1 MLSLIPAIM
10 FMFILMFKLYAFNDG
25 CISHTNSMVKFSCEP
40 IRCQSCKWCKRRHQR
55 MIFTIIWIYELT
67 SGFKTSAKIQQK
79 PIAVYKKL
87 IVKLQILFPMLFGMT
102 NQNHYTVEKFWGLQI
117 HFSTAKHRKGYDP
130 SHPVHAALLA
140 KCSRSQLR
148 VILYR
153 SAPTIWQ
160 YTYMYMYTYGSVS
173 AGREKWPFNV
183 LFFFKSRAS
192 VWPNLMR

>member
-1 MLSLIPAIM
+1 MLSLILVIM
-10 FMFILMFKLYAFNDG
+10 SMFILMLSDG
-25 CISHTNSMVKFSCEP
+25 YIISNTNSMVKFSCER

-79 PIAVYKKL
+79 PIDVYKKL
-87 IVKLQILFPMLFGMT
+87 IVKLQILFAMLFGMT

-160 YTYMYMYTYGSVS
+160 YTYMYMYTY
-173 AGREKWPFNV
+173 
-183 LFFFKSRAS
+183 
-192 VWPNLMR
+192 M